1 MLSIT
6 RHHDRRI
13 VRVEIN
19 RPEKRNALNGTLV
32 AELTHALNDLSADES
47 LRVIELSGAG
57 KVFSAGADLDALRT
71 MREASYEQN
80 LDDSRLLA
88 GLFTTMR
95 TIPVPIVARVH
106 GHAIAGGCGLVAASD
121 IVVSGHSPRF
131 GFTEVRIG
139 FVPALVSVLLR
150 GRVPDGIVRELFL
163 TGRLVDASEACRM
176 GLVHHCV
183 KDDEL
188 DERLDEVSR
197 SIARNTSRTAVAQT
211 KALMHGDPVLFDS
224 EMEAAAAMNATA
236 RGSAECRAGVDAFL
250 NRNDAPW
257 VRAWDADHVDRA

>member
-6 RHHDRRI
+6 HHHDRRI
-13 VRVEIN
+13 VRVELN
-19 RPEKRNALNGTLV
+19 RPEKRNALNGSLV

-71 MREASYEQN
+71 MRDASYEDN

-88 GLFTTMR
+88 ELFTTMR
-95 TIPVPIVARVH
+95 TIPVPIVARIH

-121 IVVSGHSPRF
+121 IVVSGESPRF

-139 FVPALVSVLLR
+139 FVPALVSVLLH
-150 GRVPDGIVRELFL
+150 GRVPGGFVRELFL
-163 TGRLVDASEACRM
+163 SGRLVEAAEAFRM

-183 KDDEL
+183 PDMSLDD
-188 DERLDEVSR
+188 RLDEVSR
-197 SIARNTSRTAVAQT
+197 SIARNTSRSAVART
-211 KALMHGDPVLFDS
+211 KALLHGNPDRF
-224 EMEAAAAMNATA
+224 EKAMEAAAALNATA
-236 RGSAECRAGVDAFL
+236 RGTTECKAGVDAFL
-250 NRNDAPW
+250 NRHDAPW
-257 VRAWDADHVDRA
+257 VRAWDADHLDRA